1 MLRTPAYTK
10 GKLYSQDYLNINLLL
25 LINKIR
31 TNILFKEKAN
41 YMNKNFTESEDKMEL
56 NPEINVQS
64 HLQKEYTIKEQKCP
78 ISKLP
83 K

>member
-64 HLQKEYTIKEQKCP
+64 HLQKEIYYKRAKMP
-78 ISKLP
+78 HF
-83 K
+83 